1 MAFTAEH
8 SYVRCC
14 CLVLIRFCP
23 FPNSDLPGVRS
34 HLNDTK
40 FSPYRK
46 AEAIL
51 WLWSVRW
58 QDLLHG
64 YGSGL
69 FVLDILGDCFPPRGD
84 RAGSAFPIQKVPNFG
99 KLPTDIQ

>member
-1 MAFTAEH
+1 M
-8 SYVRCC
+8 
-14 CLVLIRFCP
+14 
-23 FPNSDLPGVRS
+23 PGVRS

-69 FVLDILGDCFPPRGD
+69 FVLDILGVCFPQRGD